1 MLGETTPSPR
11 RERRGRV
18 TMEGISH
25 VIDPQLQVFADVAV
39 AIALDAGA
47 ILRNRFGE
55 PHDISFKGPLDLVTE
70 ADRAAEALI
79 ASRLRAAFP
88 DHDLLGEE
96 GSRSENTGARFRWVI
111 DPLDGTT
118 NFAHGLP
125 TFAVSIAVEDASHPV
140 AGVVYDP
147 MRNELFRAVRGGG
160 ATLNGEPIRV
170 SRTAQINAAVLVTG
184 FAHTVEQR
192 RRQGVAWCAL
202 LERVRALRQTG
213 SAALNLC
220 YVAAGRLDGYWE
232 RGIRPWDVSA
242 GALLVA
248 EAGGQVSDREGGPFN
263 AHDMVVVATNGMLH
277 QELVTILGEYP
288 DE

>member
-1 MLGETTPSPR
+1 
-11 RERRGRV
+11 
-18 TMEGISH
+18 MEGVFH
-25 VIDPQLQVFADVAV
+25 LTDAQLQVFADVAV

-70 ADRAAEALI
+70 ADKAAESLI
-79 ASRLRAAFP
+79 AARLRSAFP
-88 DHDLLGEE
+88 DHDLMGEE
-96 GSRSENTGARFRWVI
+96 GSRSENTGARLRWVI

-125 TFAVSIAVEDASHPV
+125 TFAVSIALEDAGQPV
-140 AGVVYDP
+140 AGVIYDP
-147 MRNELFRAVRGGG
+147 MRNELFRAIKGGG

-170 SRTAQINAAVLVTG
+170 SRTEHVHSAILVTG
-184 FAHTVEQR
+184 FAHTLEQR
-192 RRQGVAWCAL
+192 RLQGMAWCGM
-202 LERVRALRQTG
+202 LERARALRQTG

-232 RGIRPWDVSA
+232 RGIQPWDVSA

-248 EAGGQVSDREGGPFN
+248 EAGGQASNREGGPFN
-263 AHDMVVVATNGMLH
+263 AHDRVVVATNGLLH
-277 QELVTILGEYP
+277 QELVAILTEYP
-288 DE
+288 DD

>member
-1 MLGETTPSPR
+1 M
-11 RERRGRV
+11 ERVFHV
-18 TMEGISH
+18 T
-25 VIDPQLQVFADVAV
+25 DPQLQVFADVAV

-47 ILRNRFGE
+47 ILRSRFGE

-70 ADRAAEALI
+70 ADKAAEALI

-96 GSRSENTGARFRWVI
+96 GTRSENTNARFRWVI

-118 NFAHGLP
+118 NFAHNLP
-125 TFAVSIAVEDASHPV
+125 TFAVSIAVEDTGQPV
-140 AGVVYDP
+140 AGVIYDP
-147 MRNELFRAVRGGG
+147 MRNELFRAIKGGG
-160 ATLNGEPIRV
+160 ASLNGEPIRV
-170 SRTAQINAAVLVTG
+170 SRTEHVNSAILVTG
-184 FAHTVEQR
+184 FSHTLEKR
-192 RRQGVAWCAL
+192 RRQGLAWGAM
-202 LERVRALRQTG
+202 LERARALRHTG

-232 RGIRPWDVSA
+232 RGIQPWDVSA

-248 EAGGQVSDREGGPFN
+248 EAGGQASNREGGPFN
-263 AHDMVVVATNGMLH
+263 AHDRVIVATNGLLH
-277 QELVTILGEYP
+277 QELVTILGEFP

>member
-1 MLGETTPSPR
+1 M
-11 RERRGRV
+11 ERV
-18 TMEGISH
+18 SQLVES
-25 VIDPQLQVFADVAV
+25 QLQLYADVAV

-47 ILRNRFGE
+47 ILRNRFGQ

-70 ADRAAEALI
+70 ADKAAEQLI

-96 GSRSENTGARFRWVI
+96 GSRSENTSARYRWVI

-125 TFAVSIAVEDASHPV
+125 TFAVSIGLEDAGQPV
-140 AGVVYDP
+140 AGVIYDP
-147 MRNELFRAVRGGG
+147 MRNELFRAFKGGG
-160 ATLNGEPIRV
+160 ATLNGEPIRA
-170 SRTAQINAAVLVTG
+170 SRIDHLNSAVLVTG
-184 FAHTVEQR
+184 FAHTLEQR
-192 RRQGVAWCAL
+192 RLQGAAWCGL

-220 YVAAGRLDGYWE
+220 YVAAGRLEGYWE
-232 RGIRPWDVSA
+232 RGIQPWDVSA

-248 EAGGQVSDREGGPFN
+248 EAGGRVTDRTGGEFN
-263 AHDMVVVATNGMLH
+263 AHDRVVVATNGSLH
-277 QELVTILGEYP
+277 QELIDILREFP

>member
-1 MLGETTPSPR
+1 M
-11 RERRGRV
+11 RGCK
-18 TMEGISH
+18 TMERVSY
-25 VIDPQLQVFADVAV
+25 VTDPQLQIFADVAV

-47 ILRNRFGE
+47 ILRSRFGE

-70 ADRAAEALI
+70 ADRAAETLI
-79 ASRLRAAFP
+79 ATRLRAAFP

-125 TFAVSIAVEDASHPV
+125 TFAVSIAVEDNGQPV
-140 AGVVYDP
+140 AGVIYDP
-147 MRNELFRAVRGGG
+147 MRNELFRAIKGGG
-160 ATLNGEPIRV
+160 ASLNGEPIRV
-170 SRTAQINAAVLVTG
+170 SGTVHLHAAVLVTG
-184 FAHTVEQR
+184 FAHTLEQR
-192 RRQGVAWCAL
+192 RRQGLAWCAL

-232 RGIRPWDVSA
+232 RGIQPWDVSA
-242 GALLVA
+242 GALLVT
-248 EAGGQVSDREGGPFN
+248 EAGGEASNREGGPFN
-263 AHDMVVVATNGMLH
+263 AHDRVVVATNGLLH
-277 QELVTILGEYP
+277 QELVAVLGDAP
-288 DE
+288 DD

>member
-1 MLGETTPSPR
+1 MTDS
-11 RERRGRV
+11 
-18 TMEGISH
+18 
-25 VIDPQLQVFADVAV
+25 QLQVFADVAV

-47 ILRNRFGE
+47 ILRSRFRE

-70 ADRAAEALI
+70 ADKAAEALI
-79 ASRLRAAFP
+79 ATRLRSAFP

-96 GSRSENTGARFRWVI
+96 GSRSGNTGARFRWVI

-125 TFAVSIAVEDASHPV
+125 TFAVSIAVEDNGEPV
-140 AGVVYDP
+140 AGVIYDP
-147 MRNELFRAVRGGG
+147 MRNELFRAVKGGG

-170 SRTAQINAAVLVTG
+170 SRTEHVHAAILVSG
-184 FAHTVEQR
+184 FSHTVEQR
-192 RRQGVAWCAL
+192 RRQGQAWCAL

-232 RGIRPWDVSA
+232 RGIQPWDVSA
-242 GALLVA
+242 GALLVT
-248 EAGGQVSDREGGPFN
+248 EAGGQVSDREGGAFN
-263 AHDMVVVATNGMLH
+263 SQDRVVVASNGMLH
-277 QELVTILGEYP
+277 DELIAILGEFP
-288 DE
+288 DD

>member
-1 MLGETTPSPR
+1 MT
-11 RERRGRV
+11 
-18 TMEGISH
+18 
-25 VIDPQLQVFADVAV
+25 DPQLQVSADVAV

-47 ILRNRFGE
+47 ILRSRFGQ
-55 PHDISFKGPLDLVTE
+55 PHDIRFKGPLDLVTE
-70 ADRAAEALI
+70 ADQAAEVLI

-125 TFAVSIAVEDASHPV
+125 TFAVSIALEDSGLPV
-140 AGVVYDP
+140 VGVIYDP
-147 MRNELFRAVRGGG
+147 MRNELFRAIKGGG
-160 ATLNGEPIRV
+160 ASLNGEPIRV
-170 SRTAQINAAVLVTG
+170 SRIERVNASVLVSG
-184 FAHTVEQR
+184 FAHTLEQR
-192 RRQGVAWCAL
+192 RLQGLAWAGM

-232 RGIRPWDVSA
+232 RGIQPWDVSA

-248 EAGGQVSDREGGPFN
+248 EAGGEVSNRAGGLFNPHDR
-263 AHDMVVVATNGMLH
+263 VVVATNGLLH
-277 QELVTILGEYP
+277 RELISVLAEFP